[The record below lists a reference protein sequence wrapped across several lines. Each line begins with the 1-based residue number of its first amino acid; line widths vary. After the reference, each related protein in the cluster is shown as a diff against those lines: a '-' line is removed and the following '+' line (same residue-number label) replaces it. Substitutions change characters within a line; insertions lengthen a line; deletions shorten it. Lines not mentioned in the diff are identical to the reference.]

1 MDLVT
6 ATDPTDKYYCPSFVS
21 IQTFN
26 LNSHITNNSTLS
38 IIHTESNYCRV
49 YYYEVSNN
57 IFLLEDNRLNNWKFT
72 LKKQALH
79 LPTQLLSLDRIMGG
93 GIPKANLTL
102 IYGEANTGKSSLAL
116 QCAVISAKHNLKTI
130 IIDSDNNF
138 SPNRLSQIA
147 NYNLNHISPLIF
159 IFKPQSFN
167 EQSLLIEHLDDYISN
182 DVILIIVDTITSHYR
197 LELGQIDKIFSL
209 NRDLNRQIAYLANIA
224 KTHNIAVLLISQVR
238 DVFKNGKQ
246 QVEPVANRILKFWAQ
261 TILSSR
267 MTKNRAIREVLIEK
281 PSITKNVDAR
291 CLFMINKTG
300 IIDLDIQTP

>member
-1 MDLVT
+1 M
-6 ATDPTDKYYCPSFVS
+6 
-21 IQTFN
+21 
-26 LNSHITNNSTLS
+26 
-38 IIHTESNYCRV
+38 
-49 YYYEVSNN
+49 
-57 IFLLEDNRLNNWKFT
+57 NNWKFT

-138 SPNRLSQIA
+138 SPTRLSQIA

-197 LELGQIDKIFSL
+197 LELGQMDKIFSL

-261 TILSSR
+261 TILNSR
-267 MTKNRAIREVLIEK
+267 MTNNPAIREVLIEK